1 MGVGVSRQLSGFR
14 AWLWQRA
21 SAIYLAGFIAYVLV
35 WLIVAPP
42 VDHEALRNWLGGR
55 GMWLATA
62 LFFLALLLHAWI
74 GVRDVILDYVKP
86 APLRLAVLAAVFVF
100 LLTCGLWV
108 ASILVGL
115 L

>member
-1 MGVGVSRQLSGFR
+1 MSRQLSGFR
-14 AWLWQRA
+14 AWMWQRA
-21 SAIYLAGFIAYVLV
+21 SAIYLAGFIVYVLA
-35 WLIVAPP
+35 WLMFTPP
-42 VDHEALRNWLGGR
+42 GDHEVLKYWLAGL

-74 GVRDVILDYVKP
+74 GVRDVILDYVKLP
-86 APLRLAVLAAVFVF
+86 GLRLAALATVFAF

-108 ASILVGL
+108 ASILMGL

>member
-1 MGVGVSRQLSGFR
+1 MSRQLSGFR
-14 AWLWQRA
+14 AWMWQRA
-21 SAIYLAGFIAYVLV
+21 TAIYQAGFIVYVLA
-35 WLIVAPP
+35 WLMFMPP
-42 VDHEALRNWLGGR
+42 DDHEALKHWLAGL

-86 APLRLAVLAAVFVF
+86 PGLRLAALATVFAF

-108 ASILVGL
+108 ASILMSL